1 MYIERER
8 ERERESTFR
17 QTMTRGG
24 WPARG
29 HLPAPRPEA
38 GGGPERGCM
47 QGLNGVIIITTIII
61 TTITTGICKIN
72 ARSKSTR
79 YDSQTPFPQRSMLTK

>member
-1 MYIERER
+1 
-8 ERERESTFR
+8 
-17 QTMTRGG
+17 MTRGG

-29 HLPAPRPEA
+29 RLPAPRPEA

-47 QGLNGVIIITTIII
+47 QGLNGIISSIA
-61 TTITTGICKIN
+61 ITTGICKIN